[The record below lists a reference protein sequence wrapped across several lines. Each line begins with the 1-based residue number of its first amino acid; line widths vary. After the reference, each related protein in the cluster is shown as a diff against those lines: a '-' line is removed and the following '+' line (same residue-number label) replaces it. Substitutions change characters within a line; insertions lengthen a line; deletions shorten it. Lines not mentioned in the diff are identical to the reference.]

1 MDRAVVSHAPPAAN
15 NFRDGLGER
24 RRHSDASGDI
34 IELLCLRR
42 ELTAVPS
49 FEFALR
55 ERASRLASFRH
66 DAFARVR
73 SIDRLNEPS
82 AALAVASGFTRGV
95 RLSHLL
101 TPNGR
106 RTVTIDITAAVH
118 LIRQT
123 VSAVA
128 ALHESARDI
137 AHCAISPERII
148 VTANARAI
156 IAEYVLGAALEQLRY
171 TPERYWKE
179 LRIALPPTS
188 SPVPAK
194 FDHRADVTQLG
205 IVALS
210 LVLGR
215 PLTDDE
221 HPGAVEHLLASAQA
235 ISSRGG
241 SEPLPHGLRE
251 WIGRALQL
259 DPRDAFASAS
269 EARAALDRVSSGPTA
284 VDAAARAVKAEPK
297 PAAGRVL
304 SEAPPPAP
312 PPVASQARTSAA
324 PAPPV
329 ATIPPPSAL
338 TPAPIAQTGPS
349 EAKASPGRPPIG
361 GPVPARIAAP
371 VPATKAATAASEQP
385 SNSEAASKPN
395 TEPARVEPALN
406 PVLQSGAYLSPSRE
420 AETGASA
427 ETIDFEAE
435 RPSDGVT
442 TDAGAGSR
450 EPAAAKRLVIAA
462 VAVAAV
468 VAVCGY
474 GARQFF
480 STPDAPVVT
489 GTVNVASNPP
499 GAQIFV
505 DRQGRG
511 ATPLTLTLRPGPHTI
526 ELRGIGEPRTI
537 DVNIVAGT
545 QTSQYIELTKPAVPE
560 FGQLQVRTEPS
571 GAQLTVDGVTRGKTP
586 LLVEALKPGVHTVVL
601 EGDLGTVKQTVTV
614 EAAAT
619 ASLVVPMAVSS
630 GAPLSGWITLTAPV
644 ALEIRERDKVL
655 GTSQSERIMVT
666 AGRHELEIVS
676 DTLGYRATAI
686 VQVLP
691 GKVAPVKIEWP
702 KGTASLN
709 AEPWAEVWIDGE
721 KVGDTPI
728 GNLSLPIGPHEIV
741 FRHPEL
747 GEQRHAVSV
756 SLRTPARLSV
766 DMRKQ

>member
-1 MDRAVVSHAPPAAN
+1 MDRAVVPHAPPAAN

-24 RRHSDASGDI
+24 RRHSDASGDA

-82 AALAVASGFTRGV
+82 AALAVVSGFTRGV

-101 TPNGR
+101 IPNSR
-106 RTVTIDITAAVH
+106 RPVTIDITAALH
-118 LIRQT
+118 LIRQL
-123 VSAVA
+123 VAAVA

-137 AHCAISPERII
+137 AHGAIGPERII
-148 VTANARAI
+148 VTANARAVI
-156 IAEYVLGAALEQLRY
+156 PEYVLGAALEQLRY

-179 LRIALPPTS
+179 LRIALPPGS
-188 SPVPAK
+188 SAAPAK

-205 IVALS
+205 MVALS

-221 HPGAVEHLLASAQA
+221 HPLAVGNLLASAQA

-241 SEPLPHGLRE
+241 IEPLPQGLRE
-251 WIGRALQL
+251 WIARALPL

-284 VDAAARAVKAEPK
+284 VETGARAIKAEPK
-297 PAAGRVL
+297 PAAGRRL
-304 SEAPPPAP
+304 SEAPQPAVAAPAKISQAPP
-312 PPVASQARTSAA
+312 PPVAIIQ
-324 PAPPV
+324 
-329 ATIPPPSAL
+329 PPPTAL
-338 TPAPIAQTGPS
+338 TPPPIPQSGSS
-349 EAKASPGRPPIG
+349 EPKVSPGRMP
-361 GPVPARIAAP
+361 IAAP
-371 VPATKAATAASEQP
+371 VPPKSSAPVPAAKAAAAP
-385 SNSEAASKPN
+385 SGQRAISEAATKSNP
-395 TEPARVEPALN
+395 ESASVAPALN
-406 PVLQSGAYLSPSRE
+406 PPVLPAGMSPVPSSE
-420 AETGASA
+420 AATGAPA
-427 ETIDFEAE
+427 KAFDHGPAPT
-435 RPSDGVT
+435 SDGAT
-442 TDAGAGSR
+442 KDAGAESGDRRS
-450 EPAAAKRLVIAA
+450 AKRLAIAA

-468 VAVCGY
+468 VAAGVY

-480 STPDAPVVT
+480 STPVTPVSA
-489 GTVNVASNPP
+489 GTLNVASNPA

-511 ATPLTLTLRPGPHTI
+511 ATPLTLTLRPGPHSI

-537 DVNIVAGT
+537 AVNIAAGT
-545 QTSQYIELTKPAVPE
+545 ETSQYIELTKPVAAE
-560 FGQLQVRTEPS
+560 FGQLQVRTEPP
-571 GAQLTVDGVTRGKTP
+571 GAQLTVDGVARGKTP
-586 LLVEALKPGVHTVVL
+586 LFVETLKPGVHTVVL
-601 EGDLGTVKQTVTV
+601 DSDLGTVKQTVTV
-614 EAAAT
+614 EAATT
-619 ASLVVPMAVSS
+619 ASLVVPMAVSPD
-630 GAPLSGWITLTAPV
+630 APLSGWITLSAPV
-644 ALEIRERDKVL
+644 DLEIRERGKVL
-655 GTSQSERIMVT
+655 GTSHSERIMVT

-686 VQVLP
+686 VQVPP

-721 KVGDTPI
+721 KIGDTPI
-728 GNLSLPIGPHEIV
+728 GNLSLPIGPHEII

-756 SLRTPARLSV
+756 SLRAPARLSV